1 MRYLRQLHYQFTG
14 AINLKIIANVINLS
28 DTMEALDV
36 SLRDSDTVYN
46 VAIAA
51 ILPKRA
57 ETDIV
62 NNRSIGNDICKNF
75 MD

>member
-14 AINLKIIANVINLS
+14 AINLKIIANVINLN

>member
-1 MRYLRQLHYQFTG
+1 
-14 AINLKIIANVINLS
+14 
-28 DTMEALDV
+28 MEALDV

-46 VAIAA
+46 VAITA

-57 ETDIV
+57 EIDIL
-62 NNRSIGNDICKNF
+62 NNRSTGNDISKNF

>member
-1 MRYLRQLHYQFTG
+1 
-14 AINLKIIANVINLS
+14 
-28 DTMEALDV
+28 MEALDV

>member
-1 MRYLRQLHYQFTG
+1 
-14 AINLKIIANVINLS
+14 
-28 DTMEALDV
+28 MEALDV

-46 VAIAA
+46 VAIGA